1 MIVLLTLSISK
12 QKRYGDNMS
21 TECKCSE
28 VSEKFEKLAQ
38 FIKEVKPEG
47 ATITMR
53 RSAMLPALYKAQE
66 IFGFLPDEV
75 QEFVAENLDIHLS
88 EVFGV
93 VSFYSYFTMK
103 KQGKYRISV
112 CTGTACHIKG
122 ADKVLKKFSDEL
134 GIEHGEVSMDGLY
147 SLDSLRCVGACGL
160 APVVLVNDKVYG
172 HVTPEMVNMILK
184 ECGE

>member
-1 MIVLLTLSISK
+1 M
-12 QKRYGDNMS
+12 R

-28 VSEKFEKLAQ
+28 TAGKFEKLGE
-38 FIKEVKPEG
+38 FIKTIRPEN
-47 ATITMR
+47 ATLTMR

-66 IFGFLPDEV
+66 IFGFLPEEV
-75 QEFVAENLDIHLS
+75 QEFVAEKLDIHLA

-134 GIEHGEVSMDGLY
+134 GIEEGEVSMDGLF

-160 APVVLVNDKVYG
+160 APVVLVNEKVYG
-172 HVTPEMVNMILK
+172 NVTPEMVKMILK
-184 ECGE
+184 ECEE

>member
-1 MIVLLTLSISK
+1 M
-12 QKRYGDNMS
+12 RA
-21 TECKCSE
+21 ECKCSE
-28 VSEKFEKLAQ
+28 TVEKFEKLGE
-38 FIKEVKPEG
+38 FIKTIKPEN
-47 ATITMR
+47 ATLTMR

-66 IFGFLPDEV
+66 IFGFLPEEV
-75 QEFVAENLDIHLS
+75 QEFVAEKLDIHLA

-112 CTGTACHIKG
+112 CAGTACHIKG

-134 GIEHGEVSMDGLY
+134 GIEEGEVSPDGLF

-160 APVVLVNDKVYG
+160 APVVLVNEKVYG
-172 HVTPEMVNMILK
+172 NVTPETVKMILK
-184 ECGE
+184 ECEE

>member
-1 MIVLLTLSISK
+1 
-12 QKRYGDNMS
+12 MS

-28 VSEKFEKLAQ
+28 VNEKYEILAD
-38 FIKEVKPEG
+38 FIKENKPEN
-47 ATITMR
+47 ATMTMR

-66 IFGFLPDEV
+66 LFGFLPSEV
-75 QEFVAENLDIHLS
+75 QEFVAEKLDIHLA

-122 ADKVLKKFSDEL
+122 ADKILKKFTEEL
-134 GIEHGEVSMDGLY
+134 GIEHGEVSIDGLY

-160 APVVLVNDKVYG
+160 APVVMVNDKVYG
-172 HVTPEMVNMILK
+172 HVTPEMVQMILK
-184 ECGE
+184 EVETNHD